1 MNPIDP
7 ELLSRYLNNQASPD
21 ERALVEDWMRE
32 NDISESSLKK
42 MLNPSQGVRFMAS
55 LDPEGDWKKVR
66 KKISTRQIFLSLP
79 LKVAASFIIAACIG
93 LTVYYLAYRKTQDP
107 LVYRTVYNESADA
120 KKVAM
125 DDGSFLYLN
134 AGAKVT
140 FPENFTSNRNVT
152 LKGEAF
158 FDVKRDESN
167 PFTIQARTCQVSV
180 LGTSFLVNADSNFVE
195 VVVKTGRVAF
205 HASENNRTVLEKNE
219 SAFYNLVSS
228 VLTRQAPDQNA
239 FSWQSHILLFED
251 TPLDEVVDDLEKY
264 FHVRIDLIRNNQKD
278 LPQYTSRF
286 ENPSLKDVLEEM
298 KLLLP
303 VEYSMAAGDATIRV
317 KAN

>member
-7 ELLSRYLNNQASPD
+7 ELLSRYLNNQVSTN
-21 ERALVEDWMRE
+21 ERKLVEDWMRE
-32 NDISESSLKK
+32 NDISGSSLEKL
-42 MLNPSQGVRFMAS
+42 LNPSQGVRLMAS
-55 LDPEGDWKKVR
+55 LDTEGDWEKVR
-66 KKISTRQIFLSLP
+66 KKISTKQIFLSPL
-79 LKVAASFIIAACIG
+79 LKVAASFVLAACIG
-93 LTVYYLAYRKTQDP
+93 FAVYYLAYRKTPDQ
-107 LVYRTVYNESADA
+107 LAYRTVYNTSAGT
-120 KKVAM
+120 KKLSM

-140 FPENFTSNRNVT
+140 FPENFTSNRSVA
-152 LKGEAF
+152 LQGEAF
-158 FDVKRDESN
+158 FDIKRDASN
-167 PFTIQARTCQVSV
+167 PFTIQARTCQVKV
-180 LGTSFLVNADSNFVE
+180 LGTSFLVNADSAFVE

-228 VLTRQAPDQNA
+228 VLRRRTALPNA
-239 FSWQSHILLFED
+239 FSWQSHILVFED
-251 TPLDEVVDDLEKY
+251 TPLDKVIADLEKY
-264 FHVRIDLIRNNQKD
+264 FHIRINLIRNNQND

-286 ENPSLKDVLEEM
+286 ENPSIKDVLEEM

-303 VEYSMAAGDATIRV
+303 IEYSMTASDITIRV